1 LWKAVLMD
9 DSGGALD
16 DAPGRR
22 GRLHGRLLQVLGAV
36 SAVAAAVALWQF
48 GVFGDDP
55 ERDPV
60 SVIEGLETPS
70 LPDGASESSAAA
82 TAHAASAT
90 IESPSESSPAAS
102 TSAPPSESPSPL
114 PPNETPSATEEAGTT
129 GASCTASLTVENEW
143 DNSVEVSLTVV
154 NSDAVALAGWEI
166 DLDLQDVSIYNHW
179 NMRELDDGRYGSE
192 DWNGRLDPGE
202 DAVAGFQA
210 ELGDGAELPDAVPCT
225 AS

>member
-1 LWKAVLMD
+1 LWKAVVMG

-36 SAVAAAVALWQF
+36 SAVAAAIALWQF

-55 ERDPV
+55 DRDPV
-60 SVIEGLETPS
+60 SVIEGTETPS
-70 LPDGASESSAAA
+70 LPEDASESSAAPTAHAASAPVESPSESSAAA
-82 TAHAASAT
+82 TSAAPASA
-90 IESPSESSPAAS
+90 
-102 TSAPPSESPSPL
+102 SPSPSA
-114 PPNETPSATEEAGTT
+114 PNGTPSPTEEVQAAGL
-129 GASCTASLTVENEW
+129 SCTASLTVKQAWE
-143 DNSVEVSLTVV
+143 DSVEVSVAVV
-154 NSDAVALAGWEI
+154 NSGGVALAAWEI
-166 DLDLQDVSIYNHW
+166 DLDLRDVSIYNRW
-179 NMRELDDGRYGSE
+179 NMRELDGGRYGSE

-210 ELGDGAELPDAVPCT
+210 ELGDNAEIPDTVPCT

>member
-1 LWKAVLMD
+1 MG
-9 DSGGALD
+9 DSDGALD
-16 DAPGRR
+16 DVPGRR
-22 GRLHGRLLQVLGAV
+22 GRLHGRLLQALGAV
-36 SAVAAAVALWQF
+36 SAVAAAIALWQF

-70 LPDGASESSAAA
+70 LPEGASETSAAPS
-82 TAHAASAT
+82 AHAASAT
-90 IESPSESSPAAS
+90 IESPSESSPAAT

-114 PPNETPSATEEAGTT
+114 PPNETPSATEEAGAT
-129 GASCTASLTVENEW
+129 GTSCTASLTIENAW
-143 DNSVEVSLTVV
+143 DESVEVSVTIV
-154 NSDAVALAGWEI
+154 NSGAFALAAWEI
-166 DLDLQDVSIYNHW
+166 DLDLRDVSIYNHW